1 MPKAGSNEVTI
12 DRTAPRHVL
21 RVGLICASLAL
32 APFSAAAETL
42 TDALIDAYRNSNL
55 LEQNRAVLRAADED
69 VALAVSALRP
79 TLDFITNL
87 RGDLIDQSAT
97 PRTDDL
103 NDLSATFS
111 LAARIVLLDSGQR
124 GLEIDVAKETVLA
137 TREALRV
144 VEQNV
149 LLTAVDAYF
158 SVLSAQAFV
167 ELGENNVRLIGEE
180 LQAARDR
187 FEVGEVTRTDVA
199 LAESSLAA
207 ARSNLAASRGDLETA
222 RQQFR
227 TAVGR
232 LPGDLQLPPT
242 TPAVA
247 DTLDEAV
254 AIAVRLHPDIKR
266 AQREVTV
273 SDLSVDIASRAY
285 GPTISATGQISTD
298 STGNEQQI
306 VGLEFR
312 QPIYS
317 GGRLASLERQAI
329 ARADQTRASL
339 HQTTIE
345 IKERVR
351 VAWSRVAV
359 AQAQIAATE
368 QQIRAAR
375 IAFEGTREEA
385 RLGARTTL
393 DVLDAEQDLR
403 NAQASRI
410 EAVAQRYFAIYSLL
424 SSMGLLTVEHLNL
437 GVPTYDPAA
446 YYNAVENAPAR
457 HSAQGEALD
466 RVLQR
471 IGRE

>member
-1 MPKAGSNEVTI
+1 MTI
-12 DRTAPRHVL
+12 DRPAAR
-21 RVGLICASLAL
+21 RIFRAGLICVSLAAAPL
-32 APFSAAAETL
+32 AAAAETL
-42 TDALIDAYRNSNL
+42 TDALVDAYRNSNL
-55 LEQNRAVLRAADED
+55 LQQNRAVLRAADED
-69 VALAVSALRP
+69 VALQVSSLRP
-79 TLDFITNL
+79 TLDFIANF
-87 RGDLIDQSAT
+87 RGDLVDQST
-97 PRTDDL
+97 SPLNDDV

-124 GLEIDVAKETVLA
+124 GLQVDVAKESVLA

-158 SVLSAQAFV
+158 RVLAAMAFV
-167 ELGENNVRLIGEE
+167 DLGENNVRLIGEE
-180 LQAARDR
+180 LQAAQDR

-222 RQQFR
+222 RQAFR
-227 TAVGR
+227 TAIGR
-232 LPGDLQLPPT
+232 PPGDLQLPGS
-242 TPAVA
+242 TPATA
-247 DTLDEAV
+247 DTLDDAV
-254 AIAVRLHPDIKR
+254 AIAVRLHPEIRR

-273 SDLSVDIASRAY
+273 AELSANVAGRAY
-285 GPTISATGQISTD
+285 GPTISATGQIATD
-298 STGNEQQI
+298 NTGNEQQI
-306 VGLEFR
+306 IGLEFR

-317 GGRLASLERQAI
+317 GGRLSALERQAI
-329 ARADQTRASL
+329 ARADQARAAL
-339 HQTTIE
+339 HQTTLE

-359 AQAQIAATE
+359 ARAQIEATD

-410 EAVAQRYFAIYSLL
+410 DAVAQQYFAVYSLL

-446 YYNAVENAPAR
+446 YYNAVDSAPPR
-457 HSAQGEALD
+457 YSRQGEALD
-466 RVLQR
+466 RVLRR